1 MDNHE
6 NSCNAH
12 NSINN
17 NFHNDQENYYG
28 NNNNI
33 QKINANKIE
42 NSSFTQNNIS
52 SDNDI
57 NELFNKLKEE
67 FSKLPESDIKDDA
80 EYRIKELEE
89 QIQEPKESKLKK
101 IKKWFVDHRQVLAGM
116 TSIVLQIISMLQ

>member
-1 MDNHE
+1 MNNHKT
-6 NSCNAH
+6 SCNAH

-28 NNNNI
+28 NNNKI

-80 EYRIKELEE
+80 KYRIKELEE

-101 IKKWFVDHRQVLAGM
+101 IKKWFVDHRQDLSGM